1 LISAQSGDLF
11 KDILIRP
18 DDWGRLVESSIGA
31 HLINFSI
38 IEGFTVSYWRERNE
52 EVDFVLEKKGKVIGL
67 EVKSGTRQS
76 SSGLSAF
83 KKAFNP
89 EKLLLI
95 GNNGIPWQD
104 FLKLNPVE
112 LF

>member
-1 LISAQSGDLF
+1 M
-11 KDILIRP
+11 
-18 DDWGRLVESSIGA
+18 VESSIGA
-31 HLINFSI
+31 HLINYSLV
-38 IEGFTVSYWRERNE
+38 EGFSVAYWRERNE
-52 EVDFVLEKKGKVIGL
+52 EVDFVLENKGKVIGL
-67 EVKSGTRQS
+67 EVKSGTTQS
-76 SSGLSAF
+76 SSGISAF

-89 EKLLLI
+89 DKVLLI